1 MSVWLEMAEK
11 RLELIERDL
20 DEEPDDGHLLQRTKV
35 RNCNSVYTWQ
45 AFCNEKWL
53 LWDIQDGSLVR
64 HLYEVSTKT
73 TIDIR

>member
-1 MSVWLEMAEK
+1 MFNSLSVWLEMAEK

-45 AFCNEKWL
+45 AFCNEK
-53 LWDIQDGSLVR
+53 
-64 HLYEVSTKT
+64 
-73 TIDIR
+73 